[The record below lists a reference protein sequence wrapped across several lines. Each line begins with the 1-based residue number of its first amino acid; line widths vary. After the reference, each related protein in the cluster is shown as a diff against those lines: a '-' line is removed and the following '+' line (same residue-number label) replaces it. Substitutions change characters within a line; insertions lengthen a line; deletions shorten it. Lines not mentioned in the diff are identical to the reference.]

1 METRPLAGFNGDM
14 TRCMSCDGILTKD
27 EAICYQC
34 GDPVPGRAKK
44 GMGFFSLLL
53 AAGLV
58 MSIAFTVYTFVL
70 GGTL

>member
-1 METRPLAGFNGDM
+1 MEIRALRGFNRNM

-34 GDPVPGRAKK
+34 GDAVPGRAKK

-53 AAGLV
+53 TAGLI